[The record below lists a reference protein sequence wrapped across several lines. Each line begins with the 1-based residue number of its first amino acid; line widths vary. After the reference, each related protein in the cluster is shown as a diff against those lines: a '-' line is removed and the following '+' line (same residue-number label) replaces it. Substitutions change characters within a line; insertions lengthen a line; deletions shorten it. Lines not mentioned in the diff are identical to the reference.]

1 MRAASTATAIL
12 DLESV
17 LEAADDDEADIL
29 MCRISVNAVYG
40 TFGFVLGSI
49 SYYSGGD
56 AGEKGA
62 VMLTCI

>member
-17 LEAADDDEADIL
+17 LEAADDEADIL
-29 MCRISVNAVYG
+29 MYRISVNAVYG
-40 TFGFVLGSI
+40 TFCFVLGSI